1 MSKNTIEHEGWIS
14 EVKENTVIVRIL
26 SLSACAS
33 CHSKAAC
40 TLSDIKDKYVE
51 LTPRKKYEVGEKVIV
66 VMRQSLG
73 TIAVLLSYVVPFIVL
88 LVSIII
94 FDSLLNNE
102 GLAGLF
108 SLGILALYFIVLYF
122 FRHRLKKVFEFGL
135 K

>member
-14 EVKENTVIVRIL
+14 EVKEKTVIVRIL
-26 SLSACAS
+26 SQSACAS

-51 LTPRKKYEVGEKVIV
+51 LTPQKKYEVGEKVTV

-88 LVSIII
+88 LISIIVFVSL
-94 FDSLLNNE
+94 FDND
-102 GLAGLF
+102 GLAGLI
-108 SLGILALYFIVLYF
+108 SLGVLTLYFFVLYF
-122 FRHRLKKVFEFGL
+122 FRHRLKRAFEFGL